1 MRNWDNVQMSYR
13 VTNITSHPFE
23 NPHIEQI
30 IQRTIRRLNDANV
43 NKIPGKIHVCD
54 PFSNNKTKR
63 RQGTTLVTNDLNP
76 KFGANYCLEA
86 NDFGELMYREQ
97 RLFDLVLFDP
107 PYSLRQL
114 KEQYEGIGQKLE
126 LWQTKNM
133 WGRCK
138 NALAKCVAP
147 GGYVISF
154 GWHSSGFG
162 RKRGF
167 EIQEVHVMGQ
177 GGHEDRYDLIITVEK
192 KIANDLFAY
201 HSVD

>member
-1 MRNWDNVQMSYR
+1 MIL
-13 VTNITSHPFE
+13 T
-23 NPHIEQI
+23 
-30 IQRTIRRLNDANV
+30 LNATYN
-43 NKIPGKIHVCD
+43 
-54 PFSNNKTKR
+54 
-63 RQGTTLVTNDLNP
+63 
-76 KFGANYCLEA
+76 LEA
-86 NDFGELMYREQ
+86 NDFGEEMERQ
-97 RLFDLVLFDP
+97 GKLFDLVLFDP

-126 LWQTKNM
+126 LWQTKSM

-138 NALAKCVAP
+138 NALGNCVAP

-177 GGHEDRYDLIITVEK
+177 GGHEDRYDLIVTIEK

-201 HSVD
+201 YSVDG